1 MTPQTEEPSSRN
13 IDKSLKGK
21 DPSPATEDTTPQIT
35 DMGPRIDFLPQIF
48 SDEDFIRGSLFLQ
61 VTDNDVV
68 YQLDAIGGYYFNQE
82 MKSPLWGG
90 NASINFQH
98 HTVSAYY
105 MWDKSFVT
113 GCLLKKGV
121 GTRYRFNN
129 FNFLADLGAF
139 YGEIYYT
146 DREKQNSWVFDGKAG
161 YTIFNNWTAM
171 VTSSILYMYLF
182 SSSFS
187 NMGVSTLFNVFTKLK
202 FDVWNRNLIFELNG
216 NGGKVWK
223 SDFDF
228 FRFKVSDS
236 IRSDGS
242 NDRKYNSVMYSSFDT
257 FFFPFPISSLFG
269 QLYLTGFTDFLLGIN
284 DTDLLSEAGLHYAGG
299 GGLGYVLGASRFSAL
314 VSYSD
319 LNRWTFIF
327 QVKMEI

>member
-1 MTPQTEEPSSRN
+1 
-13 IDKSLKGK
+13 
-21 DPSPATEDTTPQIT
+21 
-35 DMGPRIDFLPQIF
+35 MGPRIDFLPQIF